1 MSRSRSTGS
10 AAFDIVDST
19 VLEWCAVQRT
29 PSTGASA
36 AGLAVLTTV
45 SATSKRLQLNMTKTL
60 VRQQHLTPY
69 GRINT
74 VVNNNNNN
82 NKRTFLEPYGAVVG
96 VVQATGDASRDSLHV

>member
-1 MSRSRSTGS
+1 
-10 AAFDIVDST
+10 
-19 VLEWCAVQRT
+19 
-29 PSTGASA
+29 
-36 AGLAVLTTV
+36 
-45 SATSKRLQLNMTKTL
+45 MTKTL

-74 VVNNNNNN
+74 VVNNNNNNNN